1 MCSLNLLHA
10 LLGQIG
16 VQLILQLFSVI
27 CQSLHGS
34 LYKLIIVKR
43 LMFSC
48 WPLFNAEAVFSFFEL
63 PLDLLADVSV
73 VFTGVCL
80 ISDSY
85 KYFSF
90 FISSCS
96 SFTFRLCWSLFLMFE
111 IHNFLEGIFRCL
123 LHRLDGLSQRS
134 FSFMFGLLLWSI
146 FSVLVIPLIAAG

>member
-16 VQLILQLFSVI
+16 VQLSLQLFSVI
-27 CQSLHGS
+27 CQSLHGFF
-34 LYKLIIVKR
+34 YKLIIVKR

-48 WPLFNAEAVFSFFEL
+48 WPLFNTEAVFSFF
-63 PLDLLADVSV
+63 DLLVEVSV
-73 VFTGVCL
+73 VFTAVCS
-80 ISDSY
+80 IVVSC
-85 KYFSF
+85 KCFSF

-111 IHNFLEGIFRCL
+111 IHSFHEGIFPFL
-123 LHRLDGLSQRS
+123 LHRLDGLSERS

-146 FSVLVIPLIAAG
+146 LSVLIIPLIPPG

>member
-16 VQLILQLFSVI
+16 VQLSLQLFSVI
-27 CQSLHGS
+27 FQSLHCFF
-34 LYKLIIVKR
+34 YKLIIVKR

-48 WPLFNAEAVFSFFEL
+48 WPLFNTEAVFSFF
-63 PLDLLADVSV
+63 DLLVEVSV
-73 VFTGVCL
+73 VFTAVCS
-80 ISDSY
+80 IVVSC
-85 KYFSF
+85 KCFSF

-111 IHNFLEGIFRCL
+111 IHSFHEGIFPFL
-123 LHRLDGLSQRS
+123 LHRLDGLSERS

-146 FSVLVIPLIAAG
+146 LSVLIIPLIPPG